1 MSLVTSIEKVRET
14 ATPDGFQL
22 FCEENG
28 IDAKNYVEPEEGLI
42 IGSFD
47 LLRYETYHAPY
58 ADLKRDIDTLID
70 ERSS

>member
-1 MSLVTSIEKVRET
+1 MSLITSIEKVRET
-14 ATPDGFQL
+14 ATSDGFLL

-28 IDAKNYVEPEEGLI
+28 IDAENYVEPEEGLM

-47 LLRYETYHAPY
+47 LLRYETYHAY

-70 ERSS
+70 GRSF